1 MNIFEQEDVVKGM
14 PDQRLMMEVQRPSGS
29 VPQYLVVSEIQRR
42 ADMRKRFA
50 AQQTTPSTTVK
61 DQIVSGGI
69 AAMAPRQSSIGGMTS
84 SPPSPMQPM
93 APQQAMPQPAAP
105 VRMATPP
112 PVRMFDGKDV
122 PFSGTQDMYDK
133 NIGGFRDIVD
143 EDPDDY
149 PMIRTS
155 PVQTDSRQT
164 NLSSI
169 NVPNT
174 PTTFQSLTESAS
186 ALMQD
191 MPDATPDF
199 SLARE
204 ASEQRRAALKDRL
217 DADPADYSKFVSDY
231 TPDFSRFKPDFSEL
245 IDEQERA
252 AEKIR
257 QDAKK
262 ESGAQALIR
271 LGAGIMEGDTALG
284 LREAGQSAA
293 TIMRDARKDIS
304 AADRLKNEMKVSAQN
319 AAMEL
324 GVLGE
329 KATMDKL
336 QRDADIKV
344 AQYKDD
350 RARELALLQIDEAAA
365 RDELNLEVEAAK
377 ALNAASIKNY
387 ELALDT
393 FVKQGALLRYS
404 DLASAEDK
412 ANLRAALD
420 AIEGPL
426 KEELKAWRQENED
439 ASPEA
444 FKTFLLT
451 TMDTLISALPAE
463 ISGGITPRAITGK
476 LVDSR
481 LGIDPVS
488 NSEVGEGNKRIEF
501 TSQGKRKDEQ

>member
-50 AQQTTPSTTVK
+50 AQQKTPSTTVK

-69 AAMAPRQSSIGGMTS
+69 ADMAPRQPSIGGMTS

-122 PFSGTQDMYDK
+122 PFAGTQDMYDK

-155 PVQTDSRQT
+155 S
-164 NLSSI
+164 
-169 NVPNT
+169 VPNT
-174 PTTFQSLTESAS
+174 PTTFQSLTESAA

-204 ASEQRRAALKDRL
+204 ASDQRRAALKERL

-245 IDEQERA
+245 IDEQERL

-451 TMDTLISALPAE
+451 TMDTLISALPSE

>member
-14 PDQRLMMEVQRPSGS
+14 PDQRLMQEVQRPSGS

-69 AAMAPRQSSIGGMTS
+69 AAMAPRQPSIGGMTS

-122 PFSGTQDMYDK
+122 PFAGTQDMYDK

-155 PVQTDSRQT
+155 S
-164 NLSSI
+164 
-169 NVPNT
+169 VPNT
-174 PTTFQSLTESAS
+174 PTTFQSLTESAA

-204 ASEQRRAALKDRL
+204 ASDQRRAALKERL

-245 IDEQERA
+245 IDEQERL

-451 TMDTLISALPAE
+451 TMDTLISALPSE

>member
-69 AAMAPRQSSIGGMTS
+69 AAMAPRQPSIGGMTS

-105 VRMATPP
+105 MRMPTPP
-112 PVRMFDGKDV
+112 PVRMNRGEMV
-122 PFSGTQDMYDK
+122 PFAGTQEMYDQ
-133 NIGGFRDIVD
+133 NLGGFRDIVD
-143 EDPDDY
+143 EDPRSY
-149 PMIRTS
+149 PTIETS
-155 PVQTDSRQT
+155 S
-164 NLSSI
+164 
-169 NVPNT
+169 VPNT
-174 PTTFQSLTESAS
+174 PTTFESLTESAA
-186 ALMQD
+186 ALMED

-204 ASEQRRAALKDRL
+204 ASKRRRDALKDRL
-217 DADPADYSKFVSDY
+217 SADPADYSKFVSDY

-245 IDEQERA
+245 IDEQERT

-329 KATMDKL
+329 KATIDKL
-336 QRDADIKV
+336 QRDADVKV
-344 AQYKDD
+344 AEYKDD
-350 RARELALLQIDEAAA
+350 RARELALMQLDEAAA

-387 ELALDT
+387 EMALET

-463 ISGGITPRAITGK
+463 ISGGITPSKVTGTF
-476 LVDSR
+476 VDSR
-481 LGIDPVS
+481 VNPGAS
-488 NSEVGEGNKRIEF
+488 TSEVGEGDPKVIRFDNQARRIEE
-501 TSQGKRKDEQ
+501 K

>member
-155 PVQTDSRQT
+155 S
-164 NLSSI
+164 
-169 NVPNT
+169 VPNT

-365 RDELNLEVEAAK
+365 RDELDLEVEAAK

>member
-1 MNIFEQEDVVKGM
+1 
-14 PDQRLMMEVQRPSGS
+14 
-29 VPQYLVVSEIQRR
+29 
-42 ADMRKRFA
+42 
-50 AQQTTPSTTVK
+50 
-61 DQIVSGGI
+61 
-69 AAMAPRQSSIGGMTS
+69 
-84 SPPSPMQPM
+84 
-93 APQQAMPQPAAP
+93 
-105 VRMATPP
+105 
-112 PVRMFDGKDV
+112 
-122 PFSGTQDMYDK
+122 
-133 NIGGFRDIVD
+133 
-143 EDPDDY
+143 
-149 PMIRTS
+149 
-155 PVQTDSRQT
+155 
-164 NLSSI
+164 
-169 NVPNT
+169 
-174 PTTFQSLTESAS
+174 
-186 ALMQD
+186 
-191 MPDATPDF
+191 
-199 SLARE
+199 
-204 ASEQRRAALKDRL
+204 
-217 DADPADYSKFVSDY
+217 
-231 TPDFSRFKPDFSEL
+231 L

-463 ISGGITPRAITGK
+463 ISGGITPAKVTGTF
-476 LVDSR
+476 LDSR
-481 LGIDPVS
+481 VS
-488 NSEVGEGNKRIEF
+488 PGAAGSEVGEGNKRIEF

>member
-69 AAMAPRQSSIGGMTS
+69 AAMAPRQPSIGGMTS

-122 PFSGTQDMYDK
+122 PFAGTQDMYDK

-174 PTTFQSLTESAS
+174 PTTFQSLTESAA

-204 ASEQRRAALKDRL
+204 ASEDRRAALKERL

-245 IDEQERA
+245 IDEQERL

-451 TMDTLISALPAE
+451 TMDTLISALPSE

>member
-69 AAMAPRQSSIGGMTS
+69 AAMAPRQPSIGGMIP

-112 PVRMFDGKDV
+112 PVRMYRGEQV
-122 PFSGTQDMYDK
+122 PYPYAFSPVST
-133 NIGGFRDIVD
+133 
-143 EDPDDY
+143 
-149 PMIRTS
+149 
-155 PVQTDSRQT
+155 VQTDSSQT
-164 NLSSI
+164 NLSSTNI
-169 NVPNT
+169 PNT
-174 PTTFQSLTESAS
+174 PTTFQSLTESAA
-186 ALMQD
+186 ALMED

-199 SLARE
+199 SLARK
-204 ASEQRRAALKDRL
+204 ASKERRDALKERL
-217 DADPADYSKFVSDY
+217 SADPADYSKFVSDY
-231 TPDFSRFKPDFSEL
+231 TPDFSRFKPDFSDL

-336 QRDADIKV
+336 QRDADVKV
-344 AQYKDD
+344 AEYKDD
-350 RARELALLQIDEAAA
+350 RARELALMQLDEGAA

-404 DLASAEDK
+404 DLATAEDK

-451 TMDTLISALPAE
+451 TMDTLISALPSE

-481 LGIDPVS
+481 LGLDS
-488 NSEVGEGNKRIEF
+488 ATSSEVGAGETKVIPF
-501 TSQGKRKDEQ
+501 DSQGKRKDQ

>member
-50 AQQTTPSTTVK
+50 AQQKTPSTTVK

-69 AAMAPRQSSIGGMTS
+69 ADMAPRQPSIGGMTS

-122 PFSGTQDMYDK
+122 PFAGTQDMYDK

-155 PVQTDSRQT
+155 S
-164 NLSSI
+164 
-169 NVPNT
+169 VPNT
-174 PTTFQSLTESAS
+174 PTTFQSLTESAA

-204 ASEQRRAALKDRL
+204 ASDQRRAALKERL

-245 IDEQERA
+245 IDEQERL

-377 ALNAASIKNY
+377 ALNAASVKNY

-451 TMDTLISALPAE
+451 TMDTLISALPSE

>member
-69 AAMAPRQSSIGGMTS
+69 AAMAPRQSSIGGITS

-155 PVQTDSRQT
+155 S
-164 NLSSI
+164 
-169 NVPNT
+169 VPNT

>member
-50 AQQTTPSTTVK
+50 AQQKTPSTTVK

-69 AAMAPRQSSIGGMTS
+69 ADMAPRQPSIGGMTS

-122 PFSGTQDMYDK
+122 PFAGTQDMYDK

-155 PVQTDSRQT
+155 S
-164 NLSSI
+164 
-169 NVPNT
+169 VPNT
-174 PTTFQSLTESAS
+174 PTTFQSLTESAA

-191 MPDATPDF
+191 MPDAKPDF

-204 ASEQRRAALKDRL
+204 ASDQRRAALKERL

-245 IDEQERA
+245 IDEQERL

-451 TMDTLISALPAE
+451 TMDTLISALPSE

>member
-155 PVQTDSRQT
+155 S
-164 NLSSI
+164 
-169 NVPNT
+169 VPNT

-463 ISGGITPRAITGK
+463 ISGGITPAKVTGTF
-476 LVDSR
+476 LDSR
-481 LGIDPVS
+481 VDPEAAS
-488 NSEVGEGNKRIEF
+488 SEVGEGNPKIIRFDNQAKRI
-501 TSQGKRKDEQ
+501 DE

>member
-155 PVQTDSRQT
+155 S
-164 NLSSI
+164 
-169 NVPNT
+169 VPNT

-365 RDELNLEVEAAK
+365 RDEINLEVEAAK